1 MYRCISINDDFS
13 LFMIQVGLL
22 LVLCAEIKENRQEQA
37 VKLKSHY
44 LSRQIVHFAFLT
56 ELPS

>member
-1 MYRCISINDDFS
+1 
-13 LFMIQVGLL
+13 MIQVGLL